1 MSAPPAPAPPHPNPT
16 SLAQSGL
23 PRPSPPQPPLRAPLR
38 RYRDHLLGVMG
49 DRRYLDADGRRKD
62 PATRRFT
69 EPPDPPPDRL
79 YPGDLDRFPRLHQGE
94 GSQFHNGD
102 FSAPFNGGGVY
113 GDDLRLGIEGYIRHD
128 PRWGSVGCET
138 RRVLDVIEPLMGAD
152 FRVVY
157 TDGFV
162 EYPGAKALSWHSGA
176 RPCRHA
182 VLKQGRG

>member
-1 MSAPPAPAPPHPNPT
+1 M
-16 SLAQSGL
+16 
-23 PRPSPPQPPLRAPLR
+23 R

-69 EPPDPPPDRL
+69 EPPDPPPDKL
-79 YPGDLDRFPRLHQGE
+79 YPGDHNRFPRLHEGE

-176 RPCRHA
+176 RP
-182 VLKQGRG
+182 